1 MNHRD
6 TIIQDMHEI
15 QSNSGRNWL
24 PPAELKNLATRYRLS
39 TAATRGIAGYY
50 SMLSTKPRGRHLI
63 RLCESPVCRM
73 SGAMD
78 LLATAAEASGAPV
91 GGTDPTGV
99 FTLET
104 IQCLGRC
111 ADGPAMMVDNTV
123 YGRLN
128 PGRIREILQSVRDED
143 AAGKPVR
150 PPELAIHA
158 AHIGPGQNPSPAPD
172 TVPGTAQGS
181 SVESRSGS
189 TSEPTRVAL
198 RFPRLEHPSDAE
210 EYARAGGWKGLKA
223 ALAMAPDTV
232 VDELTKAKVRGRG
245 GAGFPTGIKERAAAG
260 SACPSDEGCE
270 RYVVCNADEGEPG
283 TFKDRIIMERCPQLL
298 IEGMVISAYAVGAS
312 KGFVYIRGEY
322 HQAIRLVRE
331 AIASARKGGYL
342 GEGILGSEFSFDL
355 DIRLGAGS
363 YLCGEELTL
372 IESLEGKRG
381 YPRIKPPFPAE
392 SGLWGKP
399 TLVNNV
405 ETLAALPW
413 VAEFGAEAY
422 LGLGTS
428 SSPGTKIFC
437 ISGDVARPGYGEWE
451 LGVSLGELIQAAGG
465 AVDTEGKACDRPLA
479 VLLGGAAGTFVSGK
493 QLDLAMDYDS
503 LKAAGATLG
512 SGAVIVLGPGR
523 SVSGCL
529 SAIMD
534 FFKHESC
541 GKCVPCRVGT
551 ARLAAMAR
559 KLADEAKAGLPADQI
574 KKQVEAMATDAELIA
589 KASLCPLGQS
599 PILPLRSA
607 VRNLESQA

>member
-1 MNHRD
+1 MNRRD

-15 QSNSGRNWL
+15 QESTDHNWL
-24 PPAELKNLATRYRLS
+24 PPRELKKLAKGYRLS

-50 SMLSTKPRGRHLI
+50 SMLSMKPRGRHVI

-73 SGAMD
+73 AGALD
-78 LLATAAEASGAPV
+78 LLASASEASGAPM
-91 GGTDPTGV
+91 GGTDPDGV

-104 IQCLGRC
+104 TQCLGRC

-123 YGRLN
+123 YGRLT
-128 PGRIREILQSVRDED
+128 PDRIASILQSIRDED
-143 AAGKPVR
+143 KTGKPAS

-158 AHIGPGQNPSPAPD
+158 AHIGPGQNPAPNPD
-172 TVPGTAQGS
+172 AGPPLVPGGKA
-181 SVESRSGS
+181 
-189 TSEPTRVAL
+189 EPTRVAL
-198 RFPRLEHPSDAE
+198 RFPRLENPSDAK
-210 EYARAGGWKGLKA
+210 EYAKAGGWQGLKA
-223 ALAMAPDTV
+223 ALAMAPDAV

-260 SACPSDEGCE
+260 SACPAEEGCE

-298 IEGMVISAYAVGAS
+298 IEGMVISAYAVGAGL
-312 KGFVYIRGEY
+312 GFVYIRGEY
-322 HQAIRLVRE
+322 YQAIERVRE
-331 AIASARKGGYL
+331 AIQSARTAGYL
-342 GEGILGSEFSFDL
+342 GTGILGSDFSFDL
-355 DIRLGAGS
+355 EIRLGAGS

-413 VAEFGAEAY
+413 VVEFGSDAY
-422 LGLGTS
+422 LGLGTA

-451 LGVSLGELIQAAGG
+451 MGVSLGELLQAAGG
-465 AVDTEGKACDRPLA
+465 AIDADGKACSKPLA
-479 VLLGGAAGTFVSGK
+479 VLLGGAAGTFVSGTR
-493 QLDLAMDYDS
+493 LDLAMDYDS

-523 SVSGCL
+523 SVSACL

-541 GKCVPCRVGT
+541 GKCIPCRVGT
-551 ARLAAMAR
+551 ARLAAAAR
-559 KLADEAKAGLPADQI
+559 KLAEDAQAGLAADQI
-574 KKQVEAMATDAELIA
+574 KKRVEAMAADAELIA

-607 VRNLESQA
+607 VRNLENPA